1 MHMGERQEEAMM
13 THKGRTFAV
22 RACRNR
28 SSKEKQKQEEK
39 DMNTGALIGF
49 VLWLA
54 GGCLLVALGIRA
66 FFAKKEVGFFSNV
79 KALNM
84 RDVKA
89 YNRAVGKLFIVY
101 GIVFMALG
109 LPLLAGQNSGL
120 ILISILGT
128 VAETIGAMAV
138 YILVIQNKYERK

>member
-1 MHMGERQEEAMM
+1 MA
-13 THKGRTFAV
+13 GR
-22 RACRNR
+22 RMPAC
-28 SSKEKQKQEEK
+28 
-39 DMNTGALIGF
+39 G
-49 VLWLA
+49 
-54 GGCLLVALGIRA
+54 LGIRA